1 MKKIKLFS
9 LAAVAM
15 LSLAGIVSCGGGD
28 EPTPDP
34 DDPTLETVRVGL
46 HTNYGAGAGYSVLNQ
61 GFMREEGINMVPTTG
76 AGPALATSLVE
87 GNLDVSFMGGGV
99 AYHYFATNPKVKIV
113 ALDNLTDDDRLMA
126 NPSGPGKDLTTSS
139 SLTEIGN
146 AMKGATVA
154 LDFNQTPATFLS
166 TLLTAINEELPAG
179 QQLWYTNST
188 GDKLPA
194 GLSSYSAD
202 CEFQAIQ
209 ADNQS
214 LATSASSYDF
224 CIAYAPAATLIE
236 QRGAMKVVCK
246 TSTHFADSY
255 APSTWAVNVEWLNT
269 HEETFKKFMRGLV
282 KGMNFRR
289 DNPEKCAQDIEDVT
303 SGSVAAD
310 TLATDIAVW
319 LGDKEQIELDESGNM
334 KKYTENIRQGQLAGQ
349 NGDLCDPNTT
359 VDKASDFS
367 YLLDACEA
375 ILAE

>member
-1 MKKIKLFS
+1 
-9 LAAVAM
+9 
-15 LSLAGIVSCGGGD
+15 
-28 EPTPDP
+28 
-34 DDPTLETVRVGL
+34 
-46 HTNYGAGAGYSVLNQ
+46 
-61 GFMREEGINMVPTTG
+61 
-76 AGPALATSLVE
+76 
-87 GNLDVSFMGGGV
+87 
-99 AYHYFATNPKVKIV
+99 
-113 ALDNLTDDDRLMA
+113 
-126 NPSGPGKDLTTSS
+126 
-139 SLTEIGN
+139 
-146 AMKGATVA
+146 
-154 LDFNQTPATFLS
+154 
-166 TLLTAINEELPAG
+166 
-179 QQLWYTNST
+179 
-188 GDKLPA
+188 
-194 GLSSYSAD
+194 
-202 CEFQAIQ
+202 
-209 ADNQS
+209 
-214 LATSASSYDF
+214 
-224 CIAYAPAATLIE
+224 
-236 QRGAMKVVCK
+236 MKVVCK